1 MNQFEINVSDL
12 RRTHASEREVDL
24 EATVDWALELSRV
37 EASSGGEPNID
48 VVVTITPVGGGLMA
62 AGEADFDARHT
73 CHRCLN
79 EWTEPMV
86 ARISAM
92 FSARAAED
100 DEGVFLLA
108 DTIDLE
114 TPIRDDVLL
123 SMPLIPTCPDG
134 CAPQLVGTQE
144 NGLNTSG
151 STGDGSVDGNPED
164 ADGEGSPF
172 SVLRDLL
179 DPGD

>member
-1 MNQFEINVSDL
+1 MNQFEVNVSDL
-12 RRTHASEREVDL
+12 RRSHATERSVDL
-24 EATVDWALELSRV
+24 EAKVDWALELSRV
-37 EASSGGEPNID
+37 EPSSDGEPNLD
-48 VVVTITPVGGGLMA
+48 AVVTLTPVGGGLLV

-73 CHRCLN
+73 CHRCLRD
-79 EWTEPMV
+79 WTEPMV

-92 FSARAAED
+92 FSPRAAED
-100 DEGVFLLA
+100 DEGLFLLT

-114 TPIRDDVLL
+114 VPVRDDVLL

-134 CAPQLVGTQE
+134 CTTQLVGSQE

-151 STGDGSVDGNPED
+151 STEDGSVDGNPED